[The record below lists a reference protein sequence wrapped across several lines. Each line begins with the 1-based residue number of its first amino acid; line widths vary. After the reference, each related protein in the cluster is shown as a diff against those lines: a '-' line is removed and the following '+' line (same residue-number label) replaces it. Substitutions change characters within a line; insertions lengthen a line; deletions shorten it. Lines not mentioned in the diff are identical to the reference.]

1 MIPPL
6 FAANAENI
14 PIWVKPNAGIPQL
27 VKGKTVYPDTPEH
40 MAGYVPELIKAG
52 SSIIGGC
59 CGTTPL
65 HIREIKKAVSMYL
78 KQ

>member
-1 MIPPL
+1 LPV
-6 FAANAENI
+6 
-14 PIWVKPNAGIPQL
+14 WVKPNAGIPKL

-59 CGTTPL
+59 CGTTPS
-65 HIREIKKAVSMYL
+65 HIREIRKAVSIYM